1 MLRPLRREDCS
12 ATWTMCD
19 QRNSKGAK
27 SVICP
32 IVGGVPDADNY
43 LPPRSSTP
51 RPAGQPISL
60 ALYETDFGRYLDIEH
75 DLPPSETGGALG
87 SEVCYRRAKGYC
99 PQRTLW
105 IKHLLAIDLY
115 REAMAQ
121 ADPADRGRM
130 LGRALG
136 LARATLAYHRPDS
149 SGDGFTQCI
158 ETSRLIELIGE
169 AQGPTAAAHDV
180 AAPMH

>member
-1 MLRPLRREDCS
+1 
-12 ATWTMCD
+12 
-19 QRNSKGAK
+19 
-27 SVICP
+27 
-32 IVGGVPDADNY
+32 
-43 LPPRSSTP
+43 
-51 RPAGQPISL
+51 
-60 ALYETDFGRYLDIEH
+60 
-75 DLPPSETGGALG
+75 
-87 SEVCYRRAKGYC
+87 
-99 PQRTLW
+99 
-105 IKHLLAIDLY
+105 
-115 REAMAQ
+115 MAQ